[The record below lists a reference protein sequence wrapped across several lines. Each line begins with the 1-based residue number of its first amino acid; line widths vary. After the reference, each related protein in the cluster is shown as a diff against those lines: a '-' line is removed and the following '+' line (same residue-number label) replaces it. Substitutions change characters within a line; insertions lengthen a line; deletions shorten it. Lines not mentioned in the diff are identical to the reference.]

1 MPSARGSSS
10 TAATSAKRMRS
21 AIASAR
27 AGGTAECRLAD
38 LADVEA
44 CRGVVR
50 FTIETFGGIDV
61 LVNNAASVARGYI
74 EDAPVELWDAIMAVN
89 LRAPFLCLQEAV
101 KSMKTRGGG
110 SIVNIGSVNAYIG
123 EPKLGPY
130 SVSKGGLMTLT
141 RNAAASLN
149 RYRIRVNQLNVGWTL
164 TEGEE
169 RVKRAEGQRT
179 GMAGRGNRHPA
190 LRPAALAPRHRPR
203 RGLLRLGRQCP
214 HNRRGHGSR
223 AVSGRRAAE
232 LVGNRTCRRASASFR
247 SAISTSSST
256 AAMPSSSGSAT
267 RRRSAAKASSTTT
280 ASSAASRRPT
290 SSRSRVRCARRG
302 RSRR

>member
-1 MPSARGSSS
+1 MTTLQNKVALVTGSSS
-10 TAATSAKRMRS
+10 GIGRG
-21 AIASAR
+21 IAEHFGALGAHVVVHGR
-27 AGGTAECRLAD
+27 AEREANAVRDRIRAAGGTAECRIAD
-38 LADVEA
+38 LADIAA

-50 FTIETFGGIDV
+50 FTIEKFGGIDV

-74 EDAPVELWDAIMAVN
+74 EDVPVELWDAIMAVN

-130 SVSKGGLMTLT
+130 SVSKGGMMTLT

-169 RVKRAEGQRT
+169 RVKRTEGKGPEWLEEAIATRPF
-179 GMAGRGNRHPA
+179 GRLLSPHDI
-190 LRPAALAPRHRPR
+190 ALAAAYFASDDSALIT
-203 RGLLRLGRQCP
+203 G
-214 HNRRGHGSR
+214 
-223 AVSGRRAAE
+223 AVTDLE
-232 LVGNRTCRRASASFR
+232 QYPVGAPPNW
-247 SAISTSSST
+247 
-256 AAMPSSSGSAT
+256 
-267 RRRSAAKASSTTT
+267 
-280 ASSAASRRPT
+280 
-290 SSRSRVRCARRG
+290 
-302 RSRR
+302 